1 MTTTNDLR
9 FLRVFLDEQR
19 TVTLTGLLTV
29 SSFLRER
36 TKESKRRL
44 TMRLRELD
52 EFANL
57 VEYEE
62 YSPQ

>member
-1 MTTTNDLR
+1 MTTTSDLR
-9 FLRVFLDEQR
+9 LVRVFLDEQR
-19 TVTLTGLLTV
+19 TATLTGLLTV
-29 SSFLRER
+29 SSALRER
-36 TKESKRRL
+36 TNESKRRL

-52 EFANL
+52 EFANP